1 VHAACSHVQQGRE
14 YNQDAL
20 HDIIIITDFDLR
32 SATTSLAR
40 ARLTMSMSMCVWG
53 CDACDRTL
61 TLTLTCMRQSR
72 CSDEYGEDSDWP
84 EDEGVMD
91 QPDDE
96 IEDELE
102 GEFLSDGEDPESAD

>member
-1 VHAACSHVQQGRE
+1 MRSH
-14 YNQDAL
+14 
-20 HDIIIITDFDLR
+20 
-32 SATTSLAR
+32 
-40 ARLTMSMSMCVWG
+40 
-53 CDACDRTL
+53 
-61 TLTLTCMRQSR
+61 MRQSR

-102 GEFLSDGEDPESAD
+102 GEFLSDDPESGDPESERPDRTIHRDRPI